1 MIRQSFR
8 LILTNNEKKDKIDTV
23 TLEMEDGSEVEFAIL
38 DEFDM
43 DTEKF
48 VLLSEIEGDSISS
61 DPERMLFMKAISDES
76 CEEDEVILNVIEDPE
91 QYNAVVE
98 FYAELD

>member
-1 MIRQSFR
+1 M
-8 LILTNNEKKDKIDTV
+8 

-61 DPERMLFMKAISDES
+61 DPERMLFMKAIADES

>member
-1 MIRQSFR
+1 MGIEE
-8 LILTNNEKKDKIDTV
+8 NEEMDEFDTV

-48 VLLSEIEGDSISS
+48 VLLSDIEGDSISS
-61 DPERMLFMKAISDES
+61 DPERMLFMKAIADES

>member
-1 MIRQSFR
+1 MGIEE
-8 LILTNNEKKDKIDTV
+8 NEEMDEFDAV

>member
-1 MIRQSFR
+1 MGIEE
-8 LILTNNEKKDKIDTV
+8 NEEMDEFDTV

-61 DPERMLFMKAISDES
+61 DPERMLFMKAIADET

-91 QYNAVVE
+91 KYSAVVD

>member
-1 MIRQSFR
+1 MGIEE
-8 LILTNNEKKDKIDTV
+8 NEEMDEFDTV
-23 TLEMEDGSEVEFAIL
+23 TLEMEGGSEVEFAIL

-61 DPERMLFMKAISDES
+61 DPERMLFMKAIADES

>member
-1 MIRQSFR
+1 MGIEE
-8 LILTNNEKKDKIDTV
+8 NEEMDEFDTV

-48 VLLSEIEGDSISS
+48 VLLSEIEGDSIST
-61 DPERMLFMKAISDES
+61 DPES

>member
-1 MIRQSFR
+1 MGIEE
-8 LILTNNEKKDKIDTV
+8 NEEMDELDTV
-23 TLEMEDGSEVEFAIL
+23 SLEMEDGSEVEFAIL

-48 VLLSEIEGDSISS
+48 VLLSEIEGDSIST
-61 DPERMLFMKAISDES
+61 DPERMLFMKAIADES

>member
-1 MIRQSFR
+1 MGIEE
-8 LILTNNEKKDKIDTV
+8 NEEMDEFDTV
-23 TLEMEDGSEVEFAIL
+23 TLEMEDGSEVEFAIRE
-38 DEFDM
+38 EFDM

-61 DPERMLFMKAISDES
+61 DPERMLFMKAIADES

>member
-1 MIRQSFR
+1 MGIEE
-8 LILTNNEKKDKIDTV
+8 NEEMDEFDTV

-61 DPERMLFMKAISDES
+61 NPERMLFMKAIADES

>member
-1 MIRQSFR
+1 MGIEE
-8 LILTNNEKKDKIDTV
+8 NEEMDEFDTV

-38 DEFDM
+38 DEFEM
-43 DTEKF
+43 ETEKF
-48 VLLSEIEGDSISS
+48 VLLGEIEVDNINTDPDS
-61 DPERMLFMKAISDES
+61 MLFMKAITDGY

-91 QYNAVVE
+91 KYSAVVD

>member
-1 MIRQSFR
+1 MGIEE
-8 LILTNNEKKDKIDTV
+8 NEEMDEFDTV

-61 DPERMLFMKAISDES
+61 DPERMLFMKAIADES
-76 CEEDEVILNVIEDPE
+76 CEEDEVILNAIEDPE

-98 FYAELD
+98 FYSTLE

>member
-1 MIRQSFR
+1 MGIEE
-8 LILTNNEKKDKIDTV
+8 NEEMDEFDTV

-38 DEFDM
+38 DEFEM
-43 DTEKF
+43 ETEKF
-48 VLLSEIEGDSISS
+48 VLLGEIEGDSISS

>member
-1 MIRQSFR
+1 MGIEE
-8 LILTNNEKKDKIDTV
+8 NEEMDEFDTV
-23 TLEMEDGSEVEFAIL
+23 ILEMEDGSEVEFAIL

-61 DPERMLFMKAISDES
+61 DPERMLFMKAIADES